1 MKILRI
7 LFVLPVLYLSCA
19 AANAQIMEPRTI
31 NGTHFLC
38 MRSGLYSDLS
48 DCGFRS
54 DWYAYVFVG
63 SIRAVKHIG
72 KYDYEL
78 NLVPEE
84 VFSGAPSPT
93 LTVQTS
99 QGVCF
104 PPLKAGDRW
113 LFYLRKESN
122 KPIVL
127 DYYGN
132 DSKPLTRAQNE
143 VETLSHLQ
151 HIGNFGLIRGVVDDG
166 GLHQGKPTTSVQVFA
181 RHQGTQKDYIA
192 TTDSR
197 GRYEFPPLPPGD
209 YKLTVSAISF
219 SKNKSS
225 DLDLKSKSCWDL
237 RLPLVRE
244 SPTGNK
250 MPH

>member
-38 MRSGLYSDLS
+38 MRSGLFSDLS

-54 DWYAYVFVG
+54 GWYAYVFVG
-63 SIRAVKHIG
+63 SIRSVKPVG

-84 VFSGAPSPT
+84 VFSGAPSRT
-93 LTVQTS
+93 LAVQTS

-104 PPLKAGDRW
+104 PPLKTGDRW

-143 VETLSHLQ
+143 VETLRRLQ
-151 HIGNFGLIRGVVDDG
+151 HIGNSGLIRGVVGDG
-166 GLHQGKPTTSVQVFA
+166 GLPHQGKPATSVQVFA
-181 RHQGTQKDYIA
+181 RHLGTQKKLCSDYRLQREIRISPLA
-192 TTDSR
+192 AGWLQADSR
-197 GRYEFPPLPPGD
+197 RNWLLQRQV
-209 YKLTVSAISF
+209 K
-219 SKNKSS
+219 
-225 DLDLKSKSCWDL
+225 
-237 RLPLVRE
+237 RLGSE
-244 SPTGNK
+244 E
-250 MPH
+250 